1 MSKVLVTGANGYIGR
16 YVVCE
21 LIQRGHEV
29 IASDINLK
37 GIDNRAI
44 PNSTPIF
51 SGDSDIFQQLCSPD
65 ICIHMAWRDGFVH
78 NSESHM
84 RDLSKHI
91 EFLENMIKGGLK
103 SVSVMGTM
111 HEVGYCEGAINENSP
126 CNPQTQYGISKN
138 ALRQSLMLTTEKYN
152 IPIHWLRAF
161 YIVSND
167 SRGSNIFSKIIK
179 AAAEGK
185 TTFPFTSGKNK
196 YDFID
201 LENLASLITIAS
213 TQTQVNGIINV
224 CTGVPESLASRV
236 ERFIREQ
243 GLEITL
249 EYGAY
254 PDRVYDSPGI
264 WGDPSR
270 IQEILANEAYGK
282 EECSTR

>member
-37 GIDNRAI
+37 DIDNRAI

-51 SGDSDIFQQLCSPD
+51 SGDSDIFQQLGSPD

-111 HEVGYCEGAINENSP
+111 HEVGYWEGAIDENTP

-138 ALRQSLMLTTEKYN
+138 AMRQSLMLTAAKYN

-167 SRGSNIFSKIIK
+167 LRGSNIFSKIVN

-185 TTFPFTSGKNK
+185 TTFPFTTGKNK

-201 LENLASLITIAS
+201 LEDLAKLITIAS
-213 TQTQVNGIINV
+213 TQTKVNGIINV
-224 CTGVPESLASRV
+224 CTGEPESLASRV

-243 GLEITL
+243 GLEIKL

-254 PDRVYDSPGI
+254 PDRAYDSPGI
-264 WGDPSR
+264 WGDPRR
-270 IQEILANEAYGK
+270 IQDIIANEK
-282 EECSTR
+282 C

>member
-37 GIDNRAI
+37 DIDNRAI

-51 SGDSDIFQQLCSPD
+51 SGDSDIFQQLGSPD

-111 HEVGYCEGAINENSP
+111 HEVGYWEGAIDETTP

-138 ALRQSLMLTTEKYN
+138 AMRQSLMLTAEKYN

-167 SRGSNIFSKIIK
+167 LRGSNIFSKIIN

-185 TTFPFTSGKNK
+185 TTFPFTTGINK

-201 LENLASLITIAS
+201 LEDLAKLITIAS
-213 TQTQVNGIINV
+213 TQTRVNGIINV
-224 CTGVPESLASRV
+224 CTGEPESLASRV
-236 ERFIREQ
+236 ERFIREL
-243 GLEITL
+243 GLEIKL
-249 EYGAY
+249 EYGVY
-254 PDRVYDSPGI
+254 PDRAYDSPGI
-264 WGDPSR
+264 WGDPRR
-270 IQEILANEAYGK
+270 IQDIIANEK
-282 EECSTR
+282 C

>member
-29 IASDINLK
+29 IASDINLSD
-37 GIDNRAI
+37 IDNRAI

-51 SGDSDIFQQLCSPD
+51 SGDSDIFQQLSSPD

-84 RDLSKHI
+84 RDLSKHV

-111 HEVGYCEGAINENSP
+111 HEVGYWEGAIDENTP

-138 ALRQSLMLTTEKYN
+138 AMRQSLMLTAEKFN

-161 YIVSND
+161 YIVSKD
-167 SRGSNIFSKIIK
+167 LRGSNIFSKIVN

-185 TTFPFTSGKNK
+185 TTFPFTTGRNK
-196 YDFID
+196 FDFID
-201 LENLASLITIAS
+201 LEDLARLITIAS

-224 CTGVPESLASRV
+224 CTGEPESLASRV
-236 ERFIREQ
+236 ERFIREL
-243 GLEITL
+243 GLEIKL

-254 PDRVYDSPGI
+254 PDRAYDSPGI

-270 IQEILANEAYGK
+270 IQDILANENCREGK
-282 EECSTR
+282 YTTL

>member
-29 IASDINLK
+29 IASDINLSD
-37 GIDNRAI
+37 IDNRAI

-51 SGDSDIFQQLCSPD
+51 SGDPDIFQQLSSPD

-78 NSESHM
+78 NSEAHM
-84 RDLSKHI
+84 RDLSKHV

-111 HEVGYCEGAINENSP
+111 HEVGYWEGAIDENTP

-138 ALRQSLMLTTEKYN
+138 AMRQSLMLTAEKFN

-161 YIVSND
+161 YIVSKD
-167 SRGSNIFSKIIK
+167 LRGSNIFSKIVN

-185 TTFPFTSGKNK
+185 TTFPFTTGRNK
-196 YDFID
+196 FDFID
-201 LENLASLITIAS
+201 LEDLARLITIAS
-213 TQTQVNGIINV
+213 TQTQVSGIINV
-224 CTGVPESLASRV
+224 CTGEPESLASRV
-236 ERFIREQ
+236 ERFIREL
-243 GLEITL
+243 GLEIKL

-254 PDRVYDSPGI
+254 PDRAYDSPGI

-270 IQEILANEAYGK
+270 IQDILANEKCREGK
-282 EECSTR
+282 YTTL

>member
-29 IASDINLK
+29 IASDINLSD
-37 GIDNRAI
+37 IDNRAI

-51 SGDSDIFQQLCSPD
+51 SGDSDIFQQLGSPD

-84 RDLSKHI
+84 RDLSKHV

-111 HEVGYCEGAINENSP
+111 HEVGYWEGAIDESTP

-138 ALRQSLMLTTEKYN
+138 AMRQSLMLTAEKFN

-161 YIVSND
+161 YIVSKD
-167 SRGSNIFSKIIK
+167 LRGSNIFSKIVN

-185 TTFPFTSGKNK
+185 TTFPFTTGRNK
-196 YDFID
+196 FDFID
-201 LENLASLITIAS
+201 LEDLARLITIAS

-224 CTGVPESLASRV
+224 CTGEPESLASRV
-236 ERFIREQ
+236 ERFIREL
-243 GLEITL
+243 GLEIKL

-254 PDRVYDSPGI
+254 PDRAYDSPGI

-270 IQEILANEAYGK
+270 IQDILANEQCREGK
-282 EECSTR
+282 YTTL